1 MWTQGISCNQP
12 QQRGEKP
19 CALLIFVSVS
29 NEELTSNVVTK
40 INMHK
45 FLYSYVDVVSKSN
58 GISTLW
64 MTAITFAGN
73 INCTVFF
80 QKEKNWRFLTI
91 ACTNMTHAITN
102 LTSTAVFPNVLV

>member
-1 MWTQGISCNQP
+1 MYVLCCKKCGLREFLVTSPN
-12 QQRGEKP
+12 KP

-29 NEELTSNVVTK
+29 NEEVTSNVVTK

-73 INCTVFF
+73 INCTVFY
-80 QKEKNWRFLTI
+80 QKEKNGDFLQLPVPI
-91 ACTNMTHAITN
+91 
-102 LTSTAVFPNVLV
+102 